1 MDSALHLSGA
11 GAQARFAA
19 LQRDLVVQFEQYFPD
34 PLAPKTVVIN
44 PSNTLDPEIL
54 GKITGIH
61 HYEERLLC
69 MLLLLRKPRTNII
82 YLSSTPIDKVIIDY
96 YLHLLPGI
104 TTRHARRRL
113 TLLSCY
119 DSSPRSLT
127 EKILARPRLIEK
139 IKSCIPPHHVAHL
152 AGFNITW
159 LEHELS
165 LRLDIPLYGCP
176 ASLSYWGTK
185 SGSREICRRA
195 GLNVPPGYEN
205 LKNMDEVLEALQ
217 ALKKEYPRLRKAM
230 VKLNDGFSGEG
241 NALYSYEKAGIPKDQ
256 DTLRKQLKMVAP
268 DLTYEVYSEKMA
280 AMGGIVE
287 AFIDGEIKASPSV
300 QCRINPLKQIVVIS
314 THDQILGGESGQ
326 VYQGATFPANP
337 GYVHEIGKM
346 GYQVAKELCREGVI
360 GRFGIDFVSVKEPQ
374 GWWKHYAI
382 EINLR
387 KGGTTHPY
395 LMLKFLTDGYYDHH
409 TGLYHMPNGQNRYYL
424 ATDGLQSDAYKGL
437 TPEDLI
443 DIAICHNIQY
453 DSTTQEG
460 TMFHLLGALSEH
472 GKLGMVCIGK
482 TPQRAADLYQA
493 TVDVLNRETGFEG
506 QD

>member
-1 MDSALHLSGA
+1 MDAALHLSFPGA
-11 GAQARFAA
+11 EKRLAT
-19 LQRDLVVQFEQYFPD
+19 LQQDLIVQFEKYFPD

-54 GKITGIH
+54 AKIAGIN

-82 YLSSTPIDKVIIDY
+82 YLSSTPIDKVIVDY

-104 TTRHARRRL
+104 TTRHARQRL
-113 TLLSCY
+113 TLLCCY

-127 EKILARPRLIEK
+127 EKILARPRLIDK
-139 IKSCIPPHHVAHL
+139 IKSYIPSNHVAHL

-165 LRLDIPLYGCP
+165 LRLGIPLYGCP
-176 ASLSYWGTK
+176 ASLSHWGTK

-195 GLNVPPGYEN
+195 GLHVPPGYEN
-205 LKNMDEVLEALQ
+205 LENMDEVLAALQ
-217 ALKKEYPRLRKAM
+217 ELKRTFPEMRKAV

-241 NALYSYEKAGIPKDQ
+241 NAVYSYEKGGFPEDM
-256 DTLRKQLKMVAP
+256 DTLRKHLKMVAP
-268 DLTYEVYSEKMA
+268 DLTFDVFSEKMA
-280 AMGGIVE
+280 SMQGIVE
-287 AFIDGEIKASPSV
+287 MFVEGAIKSSPSV

-314 THDQILGGESGQ
+314 THDQMLGGESGQ

-337 GYVHEIGKM
+337 EYVHEIGKM
-346 GYQVAKELCREGVI
+346 GYQVAKELCKEGVI
-360 GRFGIDFVSVKEPQ
+360 GRFGVDFISVKEPQ

-409 TGLYHMPNGQNRYYL
+409 TGLYQMPNGQNRYYL
-424 ATDGLQSDAYKGL
+424 ATDSLQSDAYKGL

-482 TPQRAADLYQA
+482 TAQRAADLYQA
-493 TVDVLNRETGFEG
+493 TVDVLDRETGG
-506 QD
+506 MGG